1 MKKPLQM
8 YRFMQSISLIAAVVL
23 SLFSEGLLAQENSWL
38 KSDILKIEKEKPV
51 LASVRISDELRPTKI
66 FDVTITGTVT
76 DQDGAPIPGATVS
89 VPGTNIGTAT
99 DIDGKYAITVPE
111 GATLVF
117 SFIG

>member
-1 MKKPLQM
+1 
-8 YRFMQSISLIAAVVL
+8 MQSISLIAAVVL
-23 SLFSEGLLAQENSWL
+23 SLFSADLLAQVYIGL
-38 KSDILKIEKEKPV
+38 KSDIPKIEKEKPI
-51 LASVRISDELRPTKI
+51 LASVGTATAKELKNVNA
-66 FDVTITGTVT
+66 FDVTITGTVV
-76 DQDGAPIPGATVS
+76 DQNGAPIPGATVS